1 MGIQSY
7 EDMLYY
13 IPYKYIDRTRVYT
26 IRELTSDLPYIQ
38 VKAKITN
45 LTSVGAGKQMRM
57 VATAYDGTGELE
69 LVWFTGHKYL
79 SSQITPD
86 KEYLIFGKPTIF
98 NHKMNIVH
106 PEMDLY
112 ETSAK
117 QLVGFQAIYPT
128 TEKMKKSYLTS
139 RLINKIQAN
148 IFKAIN
154 GRIQETLPAWFIKK
168 HNLIY
173 LHEAL
178 YNIHFPENPDMLRKA
193 QYRLKFEELFY
204 IQLNILKLKF
214 NRKAAFQ
221 GHLFTTVGDY
231 FNDFYHNHLPF
242 P

>member
-1 MGIQSY
+1 MELAGLNIKFVPGVGEKRASLLEQEMGIQSY

-45 LTSVGAGKQMRM
+45 LSSIGVGKQMRM

-79 SSQITPD
+79 ASQINPD

-112 ETSAK
+112 ETSVK
-117 QLVGFQAIYPT
+117 QLVGFQAIEYFQ
-128 TEKMKKSYLTS
+128 SHQWQDS
-139 RLINKIQAN
+139 RNPPGMVHQEIQ
-148 IFKAIN
+148 FD
-154 GRIQETLPAWFIKK
+154 LPARSLVQ
-168 HNLIY
+168 H
-173 LHEAL
+173 
-178 YNIHFPENPDMLRKA
+178 
-193 QYRLKFEELFY
+193 
-204 IQLNILKLKF
+204 
-214 NRKAAFQ
+214 
-221 GHLFTTVGDY
+221 
-231 FNDFYHNHLPF
+231 PF
-242 P
+242 PGKPGYAPQGTIPA

>member
-79 SSQITPD
+79 YSQIIPD

-154 GRIQETLPAWFIKK
+154 GRIQETLLAWFIK
-168 HNLIY
+168 
-173 LHEAL
+173 
-178 YNIHFPENPDMLRKA
+178 
-193 QYRLKFEELFY
+193 
-204 IQLNILKLKF
+204 
-214 NRKAAFQ
+214 
-221 GHLFTTVGDY
+221 
-231 FNDFYHNHLPF
+231 
-242 P
+242 